1 MENIIKKISFLD
13 KIRNKIEKTIS
24 SYYIEPDKINE
35 LEINN
40 LYNILK
46 NDDFED
52 DSDSDDFDFSDN
64 EFCMEKDD
72 TVILDY
78 AEIFYNNFINN
89 NINNDNINRYNDT
102 NYLKLYKNYKINF
115 NL

>member
-1 MENIIKKISFLD
+1 MENITKKISFLD
-13 KIRNKIEKTIS
+13 KIKNKIEKTIS
-24 SYYIEPDKINE
+24 SYYIEPNKINE

-52 DSDSDDFDFSDN
+52 DSDDFDFSDN
-64 EFCMEKDD
+64 EFCMEKDNN
-72 TVILDY
+72 VISVY

-89 NINNDNINRYNDT
+89 NINNRNINRYNDT
-102 NYLKLYKNYKINF
+102 NYLKLYKNYKTNF